1 MLIKGIVQK
10 LKLALAPIF
19 TKQKFGL
26 SDKAYEKLM
35 TGKPF
40 NYAGDAYAVKRLI
53 FAGKAKIVIQKNVEA
68 QVG

>member
-10 LKLALAPIF
+10 LKLALPPIF

-26 SDKAYEKLM
+26 SDKDYEKLM
-35 TGKPF
+35 IGKLF
-40 NYAGDAYAVKRLI
+40 NYARDAYSIKRLI
-53 FAGKAKIVIQKNVEA
+53 FAGKAKIVTQKNVEA

>member
-1 MLIKGIVQK
+1 MLIKGVVQK
-10 LKLALAPIF
+10 LKPALSPIF

-26 SDKAYEKLM
+26 SDKDYENLM

-40 NYAGDAYAVKRLI
+40 NYAGDAYIAKRLI
-53 FAGKAKIVIQKNVEA
+53 FAGKAKIVTQKNIEA